1 MAGTL
6 HADLCVVGAGSG
18 GLSVA
23 AGAARLGLSVVL
35 FERARMG
42 GDCLNTGCVPSKALL
57 AAAAAA
63 ASSARAA
70 ALGVDLGPTR
80 VDFARVRAHV
90 HDVIAQIAPH
100 DSVERFE
107 GLGVHVIAQHARFA
121 GPREIVAADGTR
133 VVSRRF
139 VVATGSR
146 AAVPPIPGLDAVP
159 YETNETIFER
169 TTMPAHLLVIGGGP
183 IGMELA
189 QAFRRL
195 GSAVTVIEAQH
206 CLGND
211 DPVLA
216 AIVRDALLAE
226 GVAIHEG
233 TYVRR
238 VALAGDGGVGL
249 VVAGQDGE
257 ERTLVGSDV
266 LVAVG
271 RRPNIE
277 DLGLEAAGIAAG
289 PRGIVV
295 DRRLRTSNR
304 RVWAVGDVAGGLQF
318 THVAGWHA
326 GLVLRNALFR
336 LPVDAA
342 PRAVPWVTYAD
353 PELAHVGLTE
363 AQARARHGD
372 RVRVTVAPFADN
384 DRARAERRTA
394 GLVKV
399 VAGRGGRILGCSIAG
414 AHAGELIQP
423 WVLALSR
430 GLKLSAMAGMIAPY
444 PTLGEAGKSAA
455 GAWYEASLFSPA
467 TRALVRLL
475 RHLP

>member
-1 MAGTL
+1 MGETIR
-6 HADLCVVGAGSG
+6 ADLCVIGAGSG

-42 GDCLNTGCVPSKALL
+42 GDCLNSGCVPSKALL

-63 ASSARAA
+63 TGAARAA
-70 ALGVDLGPTR
+70 ALGIDRAPAS

-107 GLGVHVIAQHARFA
+107 GLGVRVIPRHARFV
-121 GPREIVAADGTR
+121 GPREVAGDDGTR
-133 VVSRRF
+133 VVARRF

-146 AAVPPIPGLDAVP
+146 AAVPPIPGLDTVP

-169 TTMPAHLLVIGGGP
+169 ATLPRHLLVVGGGP

-195 GSAVTVIEAQH
+195 GSAVTVVEAQR

-211 DPVLA
+211 DPALA
-216 AIVRDALLAE
+216 TVVRDALVAE

-233 TYVRR
+233 TR
-238 VALAGDGGVGL
+238 VGRVERGADGGIALA
-249 VVAGQDGE
+249 VAGPDGA
-257 ERTLVGSDV
+257 ERRLAGSDI

-271 RRPNIE
+271 RRPNVE
-277 DLGLEAAGIAAG
+277 DLGLAAAGIATG
-289 PRGIVV
+289 PRGLVV
-295 DRRLRTSNR
+295 DRRLRTTNR

-326 GLVLRNALFR
+326 GLVVRNALFR
-336 LPVDAA
+336 LPVDAT
-342 PRAVPWVTYAD
+342 PRAVPWVTYTD

-394 GLVKV
+394 GMVKV
-399 VAGRGGRILGCSIAG
+399 VAGRAGRILGCSIAG

-430 GLKLSAMAGMIAPY
+430 GLKLSAMAAVVAPY
-444 PTLGEAGKSAA
+444 PTLGEAGKRAA
-455 GAWYEASLFSPA
+455 GAWYEDALFSPT

-475 RHLP
+475 RLLP

>member
-1 MAGTL
+1 MAETL
-6 HADLCVVGAGSG
+6 HADLCVIGAGSG
-18 GLSVA
+18 GLTVA
-23 AGAARLGLSVVL
+23 AGAARLGLFVVL

-63 ASSARAA
+63 AAPARAA
-70 ALGVDLGPTR
+70 AMGVDLGPAR

-100 DSVERFE
+100 DSAERFE
-107 GLGVHVIAQHARFA
+107 GLGVRVVPCHARFV
-121 GPREIVAADGTR
+121 GPREVTADDGTR
-133 VVSRRF
+133 VVARRF

-169 TTMPAHLLVIGGGP
+169 ETLPRHLLVVGGGP

-195 GSAVTVIEAQH
+195 GSEVTVIEAQR

-211 DPVLA
+211 DPALA
-216 AIVRDALLAE
+216 AVVRDALAAE
-226 GVAIHEG
+226 GVTIHEG
-233 TYVRR
+233 TKVNRIER
-238 VALAGDGGVGL
+238 IGDGLTL
-249 VVAGQDGE
+249 VVVGPDGE
-257 ERTLVGSDV
+257 ERRLAGSDI

-271 RRPNIE
+271 RRPNVE
-277 DLGLEAAGIAAG
+277 DLGLEAAGIEAG

-295 DRRLRTSNR
+295 DSRLRTANR

-336 LPVDAA
+336 LPVDAK
-342 PRAVPWVTYAD
+342 PRAVPWVTYTD

-363 AQARARHGD
+363 AQARVRNGE
-372 RVRVTVAPFADN
+372 RVRVVLARFADN

-444 PTLGEAGKSAA
+444 PTLGEAGKRAA
-455 GAWYEASLFSPA
+455 GVWYEAALFSP
-467 TRALVRLL
+467 TMRALVRML